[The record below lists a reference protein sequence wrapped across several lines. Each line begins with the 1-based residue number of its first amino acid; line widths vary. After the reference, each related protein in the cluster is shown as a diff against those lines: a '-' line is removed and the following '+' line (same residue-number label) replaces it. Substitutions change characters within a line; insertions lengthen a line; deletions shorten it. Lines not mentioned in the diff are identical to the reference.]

1 MWLECQ
7 LRAGAGFLLGERAGP
22 PREESPPCSQCTA
35 GCAILMTRLAGTA
48 GAEGVLNFVSAAASA
63 GVLAL
68 ETLQLSPL
76 LFF

>member
-7 LRAGAGFLLGERAGP
+7 LRAGAGFLLGERAGTP
-22 PREESPPCSQCTA
+22 HEESPPCGS
-35 GCAILMTRLAGTA
+35 A
-48 GAEGVLNFVSAAASA
+48 GAEGILNFVSAAVSA

-68 ETLQLSPL
+68 ETRQLSAL